1 MPIGLGRI
9 EVRDSLDELNN
20 HESARPRKGLAVV
33 ACMDCRLDVETV
45 LGLEPGDAHVIRNA
59 GGILTDVVRRSLLLS
74 QRSLGTRSIALVHH
88 TDCGLLGVDEDDYLT
103 GVENEVGVRP
113 DFELGS
119 FTDVVADV
127 REAIQRLVADPI
139 VPHTDDVVGY
149 VYDVDTG
156 ALDEVGRSD

>member
-1 MPIGLGRI
+1 M
-9 EVRDSLDELNN
+9 
-20 HESARPRKGLAVV
+20 ALAVV

-45 LGLEPGDAHVIRNA
+45 LELEPGDAHVIRNA
-59 GGILTDVVRRSLLLS
+59 GGILTDDVRRSLLLS

-88 TDCGLLGVDEDDYLT
+88 TDCGLLGVDEDDYLA

-127 REAIQRLVADPI
+127 REAIERLVADPI
-139 VPHTDDVVGY
+139 VPFTDDVVGY

-156 ALDEVGRSD
+156 ALDEVGRTG